1 MHINAKKMSLL
12 VFVVSLSLGISGCT
26 KNIETISTDFF
37 VFELNHKEKHAT
49 AIKLTDL
56 GKEQEVLAIPPSV
69 ENYPVRYIGVQPILG
84 DRLGAL
90 MLTDVQKKI
99 YLPLSLNN
107 RVGLIEASMMDAVLN
122 ISSPSEDLINSIKR
136 FYEADLYY
144 LTESTKL
151 NTFFML
157 NFDSAENEGYY
168 WMDYINGSNPYII
181 PSDPAREGYVF
192 DGWYYE
198 EGCTTSWNNEFP
210 SSESESLTLY
220 AKWI

>member
-1 MHINAKKMSLL
+1 MSLKRIFVIGL
-12 VFVVSLSLGISGCT
+12 TFIVVSGLTSCVHR
-26 KNIETISTDFF
+26 IETFSTDFF
-37 VFELNHKEKHAT
+37 VFELNHREKHAT

-107 RVGLIEASMMDAVLN
+107 RVGIIEASMMDAVLN

-157 NFDSAENEGYY
+157 NFDSSENEGYY

-181 PSDPAREGYVF
+181 PSNPVREGYTF

-198 EGCTTSWNNEFP
+198 EECSSLWNNEVP
-210 SSESESLTLY
+210 ESESESLILY
-220 AKWI
+220 AKWL

>member
-1 MHINAKKMSLL
+1 MSLKRIFVIGL
-12 VFVVSLSLGISGCT
+12 TFIVVSGLTSCVHR
-26 KNIETISTDFF
+26 IETFSTDFF
-37 VFELNHKEKHAT
+37 VFELNHREKHAT

-107 RVGLIEASMMDAVLN
+107 RVGIIEASMMDAVLN

-157 NFDSAENEGYY
+157 NFDSSENEGYY
-168 WMDYINGSNPYII
+168 WMDYNNGSNPYII
-181 PSDPAREGYVF
+181 PSDPVREGYTF
-192 DGWYYE
+192 EGWYYE
-198 EGCTTSWNNEFP
+198 EECISLWNNEVP
-210 SSESESLTLY
+210 ESESESLILY
-220 AKWI
+220 AKWL